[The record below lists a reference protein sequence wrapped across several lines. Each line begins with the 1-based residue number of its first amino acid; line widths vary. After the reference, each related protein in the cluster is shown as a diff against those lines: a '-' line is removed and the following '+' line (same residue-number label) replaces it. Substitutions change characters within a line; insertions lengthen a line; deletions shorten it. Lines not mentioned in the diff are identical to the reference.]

1 MRIIISLLIFLAGIG
16 SIGYSYIGSFVSLA
30 GDVEKTA
37 AAGDDTGAVMQVIN
51 FVLRGEA
58 PQLMGFLYA
67 GMLLIAIAVV
77 NMIVTRPK
85 SDDQ

>member
-1 MRIIISLLIFLAGIG
+1 MRIVISLLIFVAGIG

-37 AAGDDTGAVMQVIN
+37 AAGDDTGAVMQVID
-51 FVLRGEA
+51 FILRGEV
-58 PQLMGFLYA
+58 PQLMDFLYA

-77 NMIVTRPK
+77 NLIVTR
-85 SDDQ
+85 SDTDDR